1 MNKTHSNLPNRT
13 QVKSAK
19 TRKTHRPRTQR
30 VTSRPLSR
38 QFSGFWSFFLHFRN
52 SKFSEWHLIPMC
64 FDDAINTA
72 EVGIGFPEASTALA
86 MGSSNLFK
94 AEKGKGKLI
103 SLVPFGSRENERK
116 LHGKGENFKFWGSR
130 VWNAMRRLRMEKS
143 FTLNCSDL
151 WSLEGR
157 KREEGN

>member
-19 TRKTHRPRTQR
+19 TRNTHRPRTQR

-72 EVGIGFPEASTALA
+72 DVGIGFPEASTALA
-86 MGSSNLFK
+86 IWSSNLFK
-94 AEKGKGKLI
+94 QRRERENSI

-116 LHGKGENFKFWGSR
+116 LLWKKGKGKIKNLGE
-130 VWNAMRRLRMEKS
+130 
-143 FTLNCSDL
+143 
-151 WSLEGR
+151 
-157 KREEGN
+157 